1 MEDGTRQRKVGIRK
15 SPPPRIGVLAALAE
29 GPATAEELAARLGS
43 SPRAMQRHLRALEE
57 LGLVAQGGDGIY
69 NLLHG
74 APHLPA
80 PPAECLRCGNS
91 SYVLGLLEEM
101 GRLLWEA
108 RKQQERLRHL
118 SALILQAQEEERKR
132 VARELHDDTAQIL
145 TALLV
150 RLNLLKD
157 EVDPSLASHLAELRE
172 LVSAALEGVRR
183 IAQALRPSA
192 LDHLGLTSALGAHVA
207 EFSQRWG
214 LPVHLHL
221 GELPSLPPEV
231 ELALYRVAQE
241 ALSNVAKHANAS
253 EAWLVL
259 RYRGARVILEV
270 KDNGRGFSLPEVLGD
285 GQRGLGI
292 MGMEER
298 LALVGGRLRVRSR
311 PGRGTIVRAEV
322 PINTR
327 G

>member
-1 MEDGTRQRKVGIRK
+1 MGDGTRQRAMGIDK
-15 SPPPRIGVLAALAE
+15 SPPPQMGVLAALAE
-29 GPATAEELAARLGS
+29 GPARTEELAARLGS
-43 SPRAMQRHLRALEE
+43 SRRAMQRHLKALEE
-57 LGLVAQGGDGIY
+57 LGLVVQSEDGVY
-69 NLLHG
+69 HLAHR
-74 APHLPA
+74 AAHLPV

-132 VARELHDDTAQIL
+132 VARELHDDTAQLL

-214 LPVHLHL
+214 LPVHLRL
-221 GELPSLPPEV
+221 GELPTLPPEV

-241 ALSNVAKHANAS
+241 ALSNVAKHAHAS

-259 RYRGARVILEV
+259 RCRGPRVILEV
-270 KDNGRGFSLPEVLGD
+270 KDNGRGFSLSEVLGD
-285 GQRGLGI
+285 GQKGLGI
-292 MGMEER
+292 MGMQER
-298 LALVGGRLRVRSR
+298 LALIGGRLRLRSR

-322 PINTR
+322 PI
-327 G
+327 